1 MNTGDESAVATG
13 PAPDGIRSAGTRS
26 RAELIGQMQSLHRS
40 MEDAAAS
47 SSPLGQRLV
56 ADLRAGTYQRLAPM
70 VQALDVTFEPA
81 PHPRAPEAEAGAA
94 VAAGDPGRGVLTAD
108 PHQAEERPGES
119 DGTVPPATTRRTR
132 AVQWLR
138 ARAARTGKHRAT
150 P

>member
-1 MNTGDESAVATG
+1 MNTGDGSAAATG
-13 PAPDGIRSAGTRS
+13 PAPDCTRWAGTGS

-70 VQALDVTFEPA
+70 VQALDGRFEPA
-81 PHPRAPEAEAGAA
+81 PHPLTPDTGAGT
-94 VAAGDPGRGVLTAD
+94 VAGDHGQGVPTAD
-108 PHQAEERPGES
+108 PHQAETERPGES
-119 DGTVPPATTRRTR
+119 DGAVPAAATRRTR

-138 ARAARTGKHRAT
+138 ARPTRTGKHRAT